1 MPVSFIHVAIMP
13 WCEIQ
18 LFQIWS
24 LIKIVLTQYGIV
36 KAKVLCL
43 SLCVECCFSF
53 SCGSQ
58 KPSREA
64 RDWEASH
71 LQPLLALTLERR
83 ETLPPHFLT
92 GAALLLHILI
102 LEPTVLILKQYRGNL
117 VINKQNDKHWQVWQP
132 STLGNK
138 SLNRG
143 TNLSWSRKA
152 LSAEFLER
160 SSSVMFFFSPS

>member
-1 MPVSFIHVAIMP
+1 M
-13 WCEIQ
+13 
-18 LFQIWS
+18 LNQIVV
-24 LIKIVLTQYGIV
+24 IKCGIV
-36 KAKVLCL
+36 KTPALYQ
-43 SLCVECCFSF
+43 SLFVAWNVSF
-53 SCGSQ
+53 SCGSHE
-58 KPSREA
+58 PSRVA

-160 SSSVMFFFSPS
+160 SSSLMFFFSPS